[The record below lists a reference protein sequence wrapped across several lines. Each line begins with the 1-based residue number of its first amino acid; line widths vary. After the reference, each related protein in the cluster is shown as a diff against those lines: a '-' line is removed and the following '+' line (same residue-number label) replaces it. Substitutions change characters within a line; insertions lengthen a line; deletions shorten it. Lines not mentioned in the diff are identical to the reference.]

1 MAKNKRRLIIIILAT
16 IIGIPLLLFY
26 GPFPQFRKLWINT
39 AMYSSRHQ
47 YLATALYTQKYI
59 DKVLYIPFPSGQTN
73 NDPLAETNTNTV
85 NFDEINTDTVSFAGI
100 NTDTVIFAGIK
111 GDYFR
116 GYIIKI
122 EDPRRLSLVHAGN
135 EEGKYLEDLVAAQK
149 ALGGINGGGYRD
161 DKKRGLPWGTLIAN
175 GEIVSACT
183 EHREHTIGGLNAANK
198 LIVGRM
204 TDNDITRQNFQWAF
218 EFGPILI
225 INGEKTALN
234 VYSGG
239 LSPRTAIGQTK
250 EGHILMVVIDGRQ
263 TSSIGATFQ
272 DVQMVLFANGA
283 INAIGL
289 DGGASSCMVYQ
300 GELVNSPSEGKRG
313 RLLPSAIVFK

>member
-1 MAKNKRRLIIIILAT
+1 VKKPKRRLIIIILAT
-16 IIGIPLLLFY
+16 IIGIPLFLFY

-47 YLATALYTQKYI
+47 YLATSLYTQKYI

-73 NDPLAETNTNTV
+73 SEPFAET
-85 NFDEINTDTVSFAGI
+85 
-100 NTDTVIFAGIK
+100 NTDTVIFAEIK
-111 GDYFR
+111 GDHFR

-122 EDPRRLSLVHAGN
+122 EDPRRLSLAHASN
-135 EEGKYLEDLVAAQK
+135 EGGKYLEDLVAAQK
-149 ALGGINGGGYRD
+149 ALGGINGGGYRN
-161 DKKRGLPWGTLIAN
+161 DKKRGLPWGTLIADS
-175 GEIVSACT
+175 EIVSACT
-183 EHREHTIGGLNAANK
+183 EHREHTIGGLNAAYK

-204 TDNDITRQNFQWAF
+204 TDNDIAQQNFQWAF

-263 TSSIGATFQ
+263 TSSIGATFH

>member
-1 MAKNKRRLIIIILAT
+1 LTPQRKRRI
-16 IIGIPLLLFY
+16 IIGIAAAFISITLLLFY

-39 AMYSSRHQ
+39 AMYSGRHKF
-47 YLATALYTQKYI
+47 LATALYSQKYI
-59 DKVLYIPFPSGQTN
+59 DNVLNIPFPQEQT
-73 NDPLAETNTNTV
+73 DEEPLAENR
-85 NFDEINTDTVSFAGI
+85 TDA
-100 NTDTVIFAGIK
+100 VIFAPIK

-122 EDPRRLSLVHAGN
+122 EDPSRLTLIPAGN
-135 EEGKYLEDLVAAQK
+135 EEGQFLETLVAAHQG
-149 ALGGINGGGYRD
+149 LGGVNGGGYRD
-161 DKKRGLPWGTLIAN
+161 DKKRGLPWGTLIAG
-175 GEIVSACT
+175 GELVSDCA
-183 EHREHTIGGLNAANK
+183 EHDEHTIGGFTAAHK
-198 LIVGRM
+198 LAVGRM
-204 TDNDITRQNFQWAF
+204 TNNEIARQNFEWAF

-234 VYSGG
+234 AYSGG

-250 EGHILMVVIDGRQ
+250 EGHILLVVIDGRQ
-263 TSSIGATFQ
+263 ASSIGATFQ

-300 GELVNSPSEGKRG
+300 GELVNTPSEGNRG